1 MISVNVGSR
10 AYAYLVK
17 KNSKAMDHNKQHIF
31 ELHAD
36 HKEWINRLAFYKDE
50 VDFLERRLL
59 EVAGKYTNAE
69 ILAACDSLANRL
81 TIQRSEMHRLKEA
94 IKGKEELL
102 EHSAIENPTAID
114 RRLFPPEVRERQ
126 AMENF
131 EDIYHDLRKE
141 LIVFFGK
148 YM

>member
-1 MISVNVGSR
+1 
-10 AYAYLVK
+10 
-17 KNSKAMDHNKQHIF
+17 MDHNKQHIY
-31 ELHAD
+31 EQHAE

-50 VDFLERRLL
+50 VAFLERRLL
-59 EVAGKYTNAE
+59 EIAGKYTNPE
-69 ILAACDSLANRL
+69 ILATCDSLTNRL
-81 TIQRSEMHRLKEA
+81 TIQRSEIHRLKEA

-102 EHSAIENPTAID
+102 EHSVLENPTAID
-114 RRLFPPEVRERQ
+114 RRLFPVEVRERQ

-141 LIVFFGK
+141 LVAFFGK